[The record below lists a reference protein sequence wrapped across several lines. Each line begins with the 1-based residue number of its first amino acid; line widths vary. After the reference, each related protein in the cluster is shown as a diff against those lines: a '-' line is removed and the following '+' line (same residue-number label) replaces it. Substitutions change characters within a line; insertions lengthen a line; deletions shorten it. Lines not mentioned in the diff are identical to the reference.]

1 LRAVLFGR
9 LRGCLPD
16 VFFVRVLFFLT
27 DPPLACLADPP
38 LDCLVARVLDC
49 LGAPPATRELGV
61 RLADPVVEGFVVV
74 LVDRLF
80 VEVEGQAAEGL
91 LELRGVLDVGVRV
104 PALRDGVEVL
114 AVPGVLVVVSVLA
127 VPEGAEA

>member
-1 LRAVLFGR
+1 VL
-9 LRGCLPD
+9 
-16 VFFVRVLFFLT
+16 VFLT
-27 DPPLACLADPP
+27 DPPLACLADPL
-38 LDCLVARVLDC
+38 LDCLVAALLDC

-61 RLADPVVEGFVVV
+61 RLVDPVVEGFVVV

-80 VEVEGQAAEGL
+80 VEVEGLAAEGL

-114 AVPGVLVVVSVLA
+114 AVPGFLVVVLVLA